1 MWKRKWLWCAM
12 AALPLLAAGAWAG
25 VQALDD
31 TPEPA
36 TAAAVAPAN
45 PCCDSVCPLCA
56 PVSQAAEGDCCADP
70 TCPPGC
76 SPDCPPNCLD
86 LAANTV
92 AGARANPSVKTICPP
107 CPFCP

>member
-25 VQALDD
+25 VQALGD
-31 TPEPA
+31 PREPA
-36 TAAAVAPAN
+36 TATAPAN
-45 PCCDSVCPLCA
+45 PCCDSVCPLCTPA
-56 PVSQAAEGDCCADP
+56 SPTAEGDCCAD
-70 TCPPGC
+70 PGC

-86 LAANTV
+86 LAAKT
-92 AGARANPSVKTICPP
+92 GSGGKANSSAKPACPP